1 MSRLSNRNTPHAHS
15 AKRQVEKD
23 AALCY
28 CGGMQ
33 KWLIVCVPCALLLLG
48 RCAGH
53 RATPEEAKAFID
65 AAEQKLLDLNNDAQ
79 RADWIKDTY
88 ITDDTEAV
96 AAIID
101 ERAINATVGY
111 AKEST
116 RFDGLTLDPVTA
128 RKIKLLKLSLTIPT
142 PNDPKESEELTR
154 IAAGR
159 SEE

>member
-1 MSRLSNRNTPHAHS
+1 MSRCLSNRNTPHADS
-15 AKRQVEKD
+15 AKRRIEKE

-33 KWLIVCVPCALLLLG
+33 NRLIVGVPCALLLLG
-48 RCAGH
+48 WCAGH

-65 AAEQKLLDLNNDAQ
+65 GAEQKLLALNNDAQ

-111 AKEST
+111 AKQST
-116 RFDGLTLDPVTA
+116 RFDGLTPDPVTA
-128 RKIKLLKLSLTIPT
+128 RKINL
-142 PNDPKESEELTR
+142 R
-154 IAAGR
+154 
-159 SEE
+159 